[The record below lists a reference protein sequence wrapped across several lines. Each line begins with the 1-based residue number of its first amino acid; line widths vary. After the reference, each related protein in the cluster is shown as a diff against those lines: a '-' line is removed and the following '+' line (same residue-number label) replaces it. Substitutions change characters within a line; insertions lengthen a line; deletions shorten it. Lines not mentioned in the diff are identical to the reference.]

1 MGERHSQFSNRIVMT
16 IDYRCWMINDNGMK
30 VFINGETKE
39 IAKQVNLLELLKQFS
54 LPQERIAIE
63 LNKEVVRK
71 KDWEKVLVKE
81 ADKIEIVHFV
91 GGG

>member
-1 MGERHSQFSNRIVMT
+1 
-16 IDYRCWMINDNGMK
+16 MK

-39 IAKQVNLLELLKQFS
+39 IPDEANLFELLRYFS
-54 LPQERIAIE
+54 LPQERIAVE

-71 KDWEKVLVKE
+71 KDWENI
-81 ADKIEIVHFV
+81 KINDEDRIEVIHFV

>member
-1 MGERHSQFSNRIVMT
+1 MRILL
-16 IDYRCWMINDNGMK
+16 
-30 VFINGETKE
+30 NGESKE
-39 IAKQVNLLELLKQFS
+39 INRETNLIQLLKQFS
-54 LPQERIAIE
+54 LPLERIAIE

-71 KDWEKVLVKE
+71 KDWESIKLKE

>member
-1 MGERHSQFSNRIVMT
+1 
-16 IDYRCWMINDNGMK
+16 MK

-39 IAKQVNLLELLKQFS
+39 ISKQFSLLELLKEFS

-71 KDWEKVLVKE
+71 KDWESILIND

>member
-1 MGERHSQFSNRIVMT
+1 
-16 IDYRCWMINDNGMK
+16 MK
-30 VFINGETKE
+30 ILLNGETKE
-39 IAKQVNLLELLKQFS
+39 IAEELNLSGLLKHFS

-71 KDWEKVLVKE
+71 KDWENI
-81 ADKIEIVHFV
+81 KIAEGDRLEVIHFV

>member
-1 MGERHSQFSNRIVMT
+1 MDFGFGKINRV
-16 IDYRCWMINDNGMK
+16 K

-39 IAKQVNLLELLKQFS
+39 ITKQVNLLELLKEFS

-71 KDWEKVLVKE
+71 KDWETITVND

>member
-1 MGERHSQFSNRIVMT
+1 
-16 IDYRCWMINDNGMK
+16 MK

-39 IAKQVNLLELLKQFS
+39 IDEEINLTELLKNLS
-54 LPQERIAIE
+54 LPQERIAVE

-71 KDWEKVLVKE
+71 KDWETILVKD